1 MARALIVGC
10 GCCGQGAAARLL
22 ERGWAV
28 RGTSRDPV
36 RRERLAEL
44 GIEPAAADPDRVG
57 SIVELLGDV
66 TVVVWALGSASG
78 PGDRAAALHRE
89 RLPSAL
95 EKLVDTPVRGVVYE
109 ASGSVEPEALAAGRA
124 AVERAAERWMIP
136 TAIVSRGREDPIAWA
151 EAIAVAAEDVIVP
164 APAAEP
170 GQFPV

>member
-1 MARALIVGC
+1 VARALIVGC
-10 GCCGQGAAARLL
+10 GCCGQAAAARLR

-28 RGTSRDPV
+28 RGTSRDPA

-66 TVVVWALGSASG
+66 TVVVWALGSAG
-78 PGDRAAALHRE
+78 GAGDRAAALHRE

-95 EKLVDTPVRGVVYE
+95 EKLVDTPVRGFVYE
-109 ASGSVEPEALAAGRA
+109 GSGSVEAGALAAGRA
-124 AVERAAERWMIP
+124 TVEAAAERWRIP
-136 TAIVSRGREDPIAWA
+136 VATVAESREDPGAWA
-151 EAIAVAAEDVIVP
+151 EAIATATESVI
-164 APAAEP
+164 APAAAAGP